1 MLRIL
6 SVALALLLFS
16 LPAAAQ
22 VTAEESLDR
31 LGDEI
36 LENFQSF
43 YPVLATNKGIH
54 KYDYR
59 FTDYSPA
66 SVGAEV
72 AKLKKFQSRLLQ
84 YKPDLM
90 AVEARIKWKLLKS
103 NVDIALHNL
112 EMIKWYQ
119 RSPYIYIDD
128 AINGIYLIL
137 SSPYAALD
145 VRALNII
152 ARLKALPDLL
162 AQAKKNLRRPAPV
175 YLRLT
180 EEYIVT
186 GISFFR
192 TMAEELRTELPPLAA
207 EIDGATE
214 RAIAAMEDF
223 QNFLQK
229 VTPGAEGAFAI
240 GKEAFNYKLKN
251 EYFLDYDVDS
261 LLRIGETL
269 FREADSAYHAY
280 EGWLDSNRAEVDSPF
295 VLTCL
300 TKQDLLD
307 YYNWEIE
314 QTRLYLIQKDIV
326 TVPEDIA
333 ECIAVET
340 PQFLRNVISS
350 IAYQPAGTFNT
361 NQTGYFYVRPISD
374 SLEDAQK
381 EAYFRFINRRGFKGS
396 VVHEAFPGHHLQFY
410 MASLVDDDVRKWQ
423 DNILYSEGWT
433 LYCEE
438 MMYESGFYGN
448 DKRRYLNILGGI
460 RFRAARII
468 ADVKLHT
475 GQFSID
481 SAVAWM
487 TDVLGSDSS
496 FIRIEVNRYAMQPTV
511 PMSYLIGKGEVMRL
525 RDDLKAREGENF
537 RLKDFHDRYLSVGM
551 ITPKLIRELWG
562 L

>member
-1 MLRIL
+1 MLRVL
-6 SVALALLLFS
+6 SVVMVLLVFS
-16 LPAAAQ
+16 LPTAAQ
-22 VTAEESLDR
+22 VTAEESLNR
-31 LGDEI
+31 LGEEI

-84 YKPDLM
+84 YKPDM
-90 AVEARIKWKLLKS
+90 MSTDARVKWRLLKS
-103 NVDIALHNL
+103 NVEIALQNL
-112 EMIKWYQ
+112 EKIKWYQ
-119 RSPYIYIDD
+119 RSPYIYVDD

-145 VRALNII
+145 ARALNII
-152 ARLKALPDLL
+152 ARLKAVPGLL

-175 YLRLT
+175 YLQLT
-180 EEYIVT
+180 KEYIVT

-192 TMAEELRTELPPLAA
+192 TMSEELKVELPPLAA
-207 EIDGATE
+207 EIDGSVE

-223 QNFLQK
+223 RGFLQK
-229 VTPGAEGAFAI
+229 VTPGTEGAFAI
-240 GKEAFNYKLKN
+240 GKEAFNLKLKN
-251 EYFLDYDVDS
+251 EYFLDYDADS
-261 LLRIGETL
+261 LLKIGETF
-269 FREADSAYHAY
+269 FRQSDSAYHAY
-280 EGWLDSNRAEVDSPF
+280 EAWLDSNRTVVDSIF

-314 QTRLYLIQKDIV
+314 QTRLYLTQKDIV

-396 VVHEAFPGHHLQFY
+396 VVHEAYPGHHLQFY
-410 MASLVDDDVRKWQ
+410 LASLLNDDVHRWQ
-423 DNILYSEGWT
+423 DNILYTEGWA

-487 TDVLGSDSS
+487 TEALDSDSN
-496 FIRIEVNRYAMQPTV
+496 FIRIEINRYTLQPTV
-511 PMSYLIGKGEVMRL
+511 PMSYLIGKGEITKL
-525 RDDLKAREGENF
+525 RDDLKARERENF
-537 RLKDFHDRYLSVGM
+537 SLKEFHDRYLSVGM
-551 ITPKLIRELWG
+551 IPPKLIRELWG